1 MTRTMI
7 YLPEGLHRGLKHL
20 AVERATS
27 LTALIREAVEAL
39 YREDLEDFQIGRERL
54 KDYVAHPERA
64 VPYAQ
69 VRAKRL
75 RHRIS
80 RRSERTYKRLP

>member
-1 MTRTMI
+1 MTRTMV

-27 LTALIREAVEAL
+27 LTALIREAVEVL
-39 YREDLEDFQIGRERL
+39 YREDLDDLQISRERL
-54 KDYVAHPERA
+54 AEYLAHPERA

-69 VRAKRL
+69 ARAKRL
-75 RHRIS
+75 HRAA
-80 RRSERTYKRLP
+80 